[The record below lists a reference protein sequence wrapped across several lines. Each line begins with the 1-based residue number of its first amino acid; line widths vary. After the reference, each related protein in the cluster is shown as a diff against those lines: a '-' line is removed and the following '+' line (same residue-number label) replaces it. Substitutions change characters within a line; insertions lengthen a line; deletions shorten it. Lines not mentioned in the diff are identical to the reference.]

1 MDEREEKEKFL
12 EEKQEILQKILDDN
26 SPEMDEAHMYEV
38 EIQDRDGD
46 PRSWGPKHNEKKVM
60 TLREYLFIQ
69 NTSIDDMDISDLT
82 RFPSEEC
89 TKLGNQI
96 APEDLTDED
105 KAKIQDKQE
114 TVNQLKETMEEFKDS
129 NPKGKISYY
138 FHNRGTVKLKGRELQ
153 KQLLGNTK
161 LGFEPNIID
170 RTLNKIEEKRERKQ
184 MGMREGE
191 TLEQFQDRTQ
201 YENRKRKYEQRILQD
216 RDQFQDMVDKTFEDN
231 DPSLDVPAY
240 YNVLMQDYENA
251 RDGLPPRK
259 ARKIL
264 TPRQLNYA
272 NNTKL
277 ENTLDFEDIKASR
290 FESCQGIGDKIPQEE
305 LSQDEIENLEK
316 YAEKIKAIKESKD
329 FKKKGRMYKSREFM
343 EGIRSKSYK
352 TSTKITKGQYELLGL
367 NKNELE
373 FKENKISLENIQKR
387 IDEIKLERSAR

>member
-1 MDEREEKEKFL
+1 
-12 EEKQEILQKILDDN
+12 
-26 SPEMDEAHMYEV
+26 
-38 EIQDRDGD
+38 
-46 PRSWGPKHNEKKVM
+46 
-60 TLREYLFIQ
+60 
-69 NTSIDDMDISDLT
+69 MDISDIT

-89 TKLGNQI
+89 TKLGDQI

-191 TLEQFQDRTQ
+191 TLE
-201 YENRKRKYEQRILQD
+201 
-216 RDQFQDMVDKTFEDN
+216 QFQDMVDKTFEDN